1 MQSNNRGKRDMQRH
15 EPTVI
20 RTGCASRG
28 DLTIYAD
35 GFLKGQAVAAALIGE
50 RLSALGFDG
59 ANALL
64 VDTLESQSYR
74 FLSKDDDGDGVTAP
88 CPFCGRPLPPP

>member
-1 MQSNNRGKRDMQRH
+1 MQQE

-20 RTGCASRG
+20 RTDYTGHEE
-28 DLTIYAD
+28 LTIYAD

-50 RLSALGFDG
+50 RLSALGFAG

-64 VDTLESQSYR
+64 VDTLESRHYR
-74 FLSKDDDGDGVTAP
+74 FHAREDDTGPMAQ
-88 CPFCGRPLPPP
+88 RPSGGGLMPPP

>member
-1 MQSNNRGKRDMQRH
+1 MQEQ

-20 RTGCASRG
+20 RTDYISPD

-50 RLSALGFDG
+50 RLSALGFAG
-59 ANALL
+59 ATVLL
-64 VDTLESQSYR
+64 VDTLESRHYR
-74 FLSKDDDGDGVTAP
+74 FHSKDDATEGEKVP
-88 CPFCGRPLPPP
+88 CPWCGRLMPPP

>member
-1 MQSNNRGKRDMQRH
+1 MQSNNRGKRDMQH

-20 RTGCASRG
+20 RTGCTSRG

-35 GFLKGQAVAAALIGE
+35 GFLKGQAVATALIGE

-59 ANALL
+59 ANALPQ
-64 VDTLESQSYR
+64 VAATSPDHGIVVWTSAS
-74 FLSKDDDGDGVTAP
+74 SVA
-88 CPFCGRPLPPP
+88 

>member
-1 MQSNNRGKRDMQRH
+1 MQQH

-20 RTGCASRG
+20 RTGYTSRK

-50 RLSALGFDG
+50 RLSALGFAG
-59 ANALL
+59 ANGPL
-64 VDTLESQSYR
+64 VDTLELCRYR
-74 FLSKDDDGDGVTAP
+74 FHSEADDADGASAP
-88 CPFCGRPLPPP
+88 CPACGRPTLPT

>member
-1 MQSNNRGKRDMQRH
+1 MQQE

-20 RTGCASRG
+20 RTDCTNSEE
-28 DLTIYAD
+28 LTIYAD

-50 RLSALGFDG
+50 RLSALGFAG

-64 VDTLESQSYR
+64 ADTLASRRYR
-74 FLSKDDDGDGVTAP
+74 FHAKV
-88 CPFCGRPLPPP
+88 